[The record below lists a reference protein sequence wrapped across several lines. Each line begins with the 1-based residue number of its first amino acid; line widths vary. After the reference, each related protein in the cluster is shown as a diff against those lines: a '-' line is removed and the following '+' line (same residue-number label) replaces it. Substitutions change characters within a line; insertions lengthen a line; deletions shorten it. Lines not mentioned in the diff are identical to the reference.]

1 MEPLKRLYIFTGKG
15 GVGKTT
21 TALAFTKYLQSL
33 NKKVLYNSFDQES
46 NKDLSDVFGI
56 SRLDLDLN
64 ESIEEYM
71 GRVLNSKMIA
81 SWIMKTPFFKSL
93 FNMLPGLG
101 HLILLGHIIDRLE
114 EDPELIVILDSPSS
128 GHALTML
135 QATHNFK
142 EIFGTGLLVKDIDRM
157 HNFLLFEGNLQTNIL
172 TLPSLMAVSEAIDLK
187 NSIEKLNYRN
197 INTILNNYLPENE
210 SITIGSEELPN
221 FLQKKVDLET
231 DVFETHTS
239 IIDSKIPYLN
249 SLSIIDTID
258 HLEKYVEGL
267 R

>member
-21 TALAFTKYLQSL
+21 TALAFTKYLKSL
-33 NKKVLYNSFDQES
+33 DKKVQYNSFDQES
-46 NKDLSDVFGI
+46 NKDLSDVFGL
-56 SRLDLDLN
+56 SRLDLNLD

-81 SWIMKTPFFKSL
+81 SWIMKTPFFRSL

-101 HLILLGHIIDRLE
+101 HLILLGHVIDRLE
-114 EDPELIVILDSPSS
+114 SDPDLIVVLDSPSS

-157 HNFLLFEGNLQTNIL
+157 HNFLLEKNNLKTNIL

-187 NSIEKLNYRN
+187 ESIEKLNYKE
-197 INTILNNYLPENE
+197 IDIILNNYLPENE
-210 SITIGSEELPN
+210 CLVSNTEEIPE
-221 FLQKKVDLET
+221 FLQKKIKLESE
-231 DVFETHTS
+231 VYETQKE
-239 IIDSKIPYLN
+239 IITNKIPYLN
-249 SLSIIDTID
+249 SLSIIDTVDNLDEYI
-258 HLEKYVEGL
+258 EGL